1 MKRIRIDENLYE
13 AANERAE
20 DFINFGL
27 TDYAKLRNFDF
38 GPNDRTNISCLSSFI
53 SHRLIFEQELVNHAL
68 VKAPFSKI
76 EKFIQEIYWRTYWK
90 GWLELR
96 PEVWDDYARYKENPE
111 IKKNIAEA
119 KNGATGI
126 DCFDAWVKELI
137 EENYLHNHARMW
149 FASIW
154 IFTLKLPWQSGAN
167 FFMEHLLDGDAA
179 SNTLSWRWVAGLQTK
194 GKHYLA
200 QASNINKF
208 TAKRFDPKN
217 LILDADPLSEKKSYE
232 ISTSI
237 KDGNEKN
244 KHKQLLV
251 FENDLWIDGREDLYS
266 KYEDIFVFLID
277 NNQRNIQLSDKVMNF
292 KNKALEDFA
301 KKFGN
306 AKFVNQ
312 EILTSIK
319 GLDVVYPG
327 VGENLDFIF
336 KLKEKNPLSLNFLVR
351 KEDSFCWQFSNKG
364 FFNFKKNIPNII
376 QKFS

>member
-68 VKAPFSKI
+68 AKAPFSKI

-167 FFMEHLLDGDAA
+167 FFMEHGFSFLRDCTIHFVQQKIPAGRKKPLGTAQALQVGLEAVPFWSGHAFLVSNGDNLYDSTEIATLANSPHPNAMVAYHAHDVHPDQSRISNYALLKIEQDCLKDIVEKPDETIR
-179 SNTLSWRWVAGLQTK
+179 SNWGEPWVSMNIWKLDYDTVLPVLRNTPMNPQRQEHELPTSMRM
-194 GKHYLA
+194 LA
-200 QASNINKF
+200 QK
-208 TAKRFDPKN
+208 T
-217 LILDADPLSEKKSYE
+217 
-232 ISTSI
+232 
-237 KDGNEKN
+237 
-244 KHKQLLV
+244 
-251 FENDLWIDGREDLYS
+251 
-266 KYEDIFVFLID
+266 DIFCYY
-277 NNQRNIQLSDKVMNF
+277 S
-292 KNKALEDFA
+292 
-301 KKFGN
+301 N
-306 AKFVNQ
+306 ASVPDLTSQQDIKRVQ
-312 EILTSIK
+312 EIVHPIDL
-319 GLDVVYPG
+319 
-327 VGENLDFIF
+327 
-336 KLKEKNPLSLNFLVR
+336 
-351 KEDSFCWQFSNKG
+351 
-364 FFNFKKNIPNII
+364 
-376 QKFS
+376 